1 MASIVTKKGGD
12 EWHVKAQG
20 VVRRVVGLRA
30 KWCNFRS
37 EFRGRMLS
45 GALPSLRVVPDL
57 HRLDHGCTH

>member
-1 MASIVTKKGGD
+1 MAAIVTKKGHN
-12 EWHVKAQG
+12 EWHAKAQG
-20 VVRRVVGLRA
+20 AARWAVGHRT
-30 KWCNFRS
+30 KWCNFGS